1 MIWIVGGTK
10 DSRDILQKLV
20 EERKE
25 DNIIVSTATA
35 YGGELLKKY
44 TSDEMKNI
52 QAISEKLNEEQMK
65 ELIKDKNISLII
77 DASHPYA
84 INVSNSVIK
93 VTEEL
98 GVKYIRFERKMLDY
112 GTENVVKFDTLEE
125 INDYVRQF
133 EGKNILS
140 TMGSNNLGE
149 IKEMSEKNNLYVR
162 ILPTTASIQKAEELG
177 YLPSKIIAIQGPVDK
192 IMNIATLKSYKID
205 YLITKESGAT
215 GGEAEKVE
223 ACKEC
228 GVMVLV
234 LKRPFVPYKNIFN
247 DVDELVENYDKEMA

>member
-112 GTENVVKFDTLEE
+112 GTENVVKF
-125 INDYVRQF
+125 

-192 IMNIATLKSYKID
+192 IMNVATLKSYKID

-247 DVDELVENYDKEMA
+247 DVDELVENYDKEMV

>member
-1 MIWIVGGTK
+1 
-10 DSRDILQKLV
+10 
-20 EERKE
+20 
-25 DNIIVSTATA
+25 
-35 YGGELLKKY
+35 
-44 TSDEMKNI
+44 
-52 QAISEKLNEEQMK
+52 
-65 ELIKDKNISLII
+65 
-77 DASHPYA
+77 
-84 INVSNSVIK
+84 
-93 VTEEL
+93 
-98 GVKYIRFERKMLDY
+98 
-112 GTENVVKFDTLEE
+112 
-125 INDYVRQF
+125 
-133 EGKNILS
+133 
-140 TMGSNNLGE
+140 MGSNNLGE

-192 IMNIATLKSYKID
+192 IMNVATLKSYKID

-228 GVMVLV
+228 GVTVLV

>member
-98 GVKYIRFERKMLDY
+98 GVEYIRFERKMLDY

-162 ILPTTASIQKAEELG
+162 ILPTTASIQKAEEYYFQSYVYDHNFIFSICLQQRCSLERFNLDCFQS
-177 YLPSKIIAIQGPVDK
+177 LPFIS
-192 IMNIATLKSYKID
+192 THR
-205 YLITKESGAT
+205 ITPIP
-215 GGEAEKVE
+215 
-223 ACKEC
+223 CK
-228 GVMVLV
+228 
-234 LKRPFVPYKNIFN
+234 YN
-247 DVDELVENYDKEMA
+247 

>member
-25 DNIIVSTATA
+25 DNIIVSTVTA

-44 TSDEMKNI
+44 TSDETKNI
-52 QAISEKLNEEQMK
+52 QA
-65 ELIKDKNISLII
+65 ISLII

-112 GTENVVKFDTLEE
+112 GTENVVKFDMLEE

-192 IMNIATLKSYKID
+192 IMNVATLKSYKID

-247 DVDELVENYDKEMA
+247 DVDKLVENYDKEMV